1 MSVGDMTEKYME
13 IKHLGKLGTFHCVR
27 PVSSWRLLAPLLFLL
42 IPLTIALSRTAD
54 YHHHWQDV
62 LVGSMLGFSIIWMVY
77 RQVKAVSTALTHHD
91 IMLHIFLQH
100 YPPLNCPS
108 SAKPLVLI
116 ENYTEYDK
124 VDGKLQV

>member
-1 MSVGDMTEKYME
+1 ME

-27 PVSSWRLLAPLLFLL
+27 PVSSWRLLVPLLFLL

-77 RQVKAVSTALTHHD
+77 RQVKATSTALIHHYSYSYY
-91 IMLHIFLQH
+91 LQH

>member
-1 MSVGDMTEKYME
+1 MFVVDMTEKDMME

-27 PVSSWRLLAPLLFLL
+27 PVSSWRLLVPLLFLL

-77 RQVKAVSTALTHHD
+77 RQVKATSTALTHHC
-91 IMLHIFLQH
+91 IMLHASYFFAALS
-100 YPPLNCPS
+100 PS
-108 SAKPLVLI
+108 ELP
-116 ENYTEYDK
+116 
-124 VDGKLQV
+124 

>member
-42 IPLTIALSRTAD
+42 TPLTIALSRTAD

-91 IMLHIFLQH
+91 IMSCFIFFCSTI
-100 YPPLNCPS
+100 PL
-108 SAKPLVLI
+108 
-116 ENYTEYDK
+116 
-124 VDGKLQV
+124 